1 MPRKAAATTTTAAP
15 DPLAEYNAKR
25 DFTRTAEP
33 SGTAKPKRGK
43 AAMLIVQKH
52 EATRLHWDLR
62 LEVDGVLKSWA
73 VTRGPSPD
81 PDDKRLAVRTEDH
94 PLGYASFEGTIPKRD
109 YGGGTV
115 MLWDTGSWEPIPGK
129 SADTLND
136 GHLHFIAHGQRM
148 QGEWILIRL
157 KPRPGEKRENWLLRK
172 VADAHSAQGD
182 VLVERCLTSVATGRT
197 MEEIASGATPPAAA
211 APAKRKRR
219 AKQQPHPAFRAP
231 MLATL
236 DREPPA
242 GDDWLHEIKYDGYRC
257 LIGFG
262 SDGAMGWTR
271 SGLDWTEKFAP
282 VVAAAATLPAA
293 AALLDG
299 EVVALDGDGRP
310 SFSELQAALK
320 SRPGDLLYFAFDLI
334 ELDGEDWSAR
344 PLTER
349 KARLAELLAD
359 AKPPL
364 FYSDHVDDGPALLRT
379 MAERGYEGIMSKRAA
394 SPYADTRS
402 RDWLKVKVDR
412 REEFVIVGWLP
423 SDAKSRPFA
432 SLLLAQHEGETLVY
446 KGRVGT
452 GFDDAMQAT
461 LATELRGSAVKEP
474 PVANPRAV
482 ANARDPRPKPQW
494 VTPRLVAE
502 VRFAEYT
509 AEGVLRHASFM
520 GLREDKPA
528 AEVVAEVAV
537 DSAAPNVG
545 WTAPTPAIAIS
556 HPDRVVFGASG
567 ITKGQLASWYEA
579 IAPRAL
585 AWVGDRPLSLVRA
598 PDGIDGQ
605 KFFQKHLTAGFGKQ
619 VGSVMLAQGKGP
631 PEPTIMVT
639 DKAGLLRCVQMGT
652 IEFHGWGARA
662 GDVEH
667 PDRLVIDLDPD
678 EGLDFTDVKRAAVT
692 IRDHLADLGLTT
704 FPLLSGGKGVHVIAP
719 LTPAA
724 DWDAVEDFAHRF
736 ARALEGAEPQRF
748 VATMAKAKRKG
759 RIFVDWLRNQRGSTA
774 ILPWSVRARDGAP
787 VAVPVTWEMLSEAR
801 AANLYTLAD
810 PAAIIAVADALPPGW
825 GQADQVLVGG

>member
-1 MPRKAAATTTTAAP
+1 
-15 DPLAEYNAKR
+15 
-25 DFTRTAEP
+25 
-33 SGTAKPKRGK
+33 
-43 AAMLIVQKH
+43 
-52 EATRLHWDLR
+52 
-62 LEVDGVLKSWA
+62 
-73 VTRGPSPD
+73 
-81 PDDKRLAVRTEDH
+81 
-94 PLGYASFEGTIPKRD
+94 
-109 YGGGTV
+109 
-115 MLWDTGSWEPIPGK
+115 
-129 SADTLND
+129 
-136 GHLHFIAHGQRM
+136 
-148 QGEWILIRL
+148 
-157 KPRPGEKRENWLLRK
+157 
-172 VADAHSAQGD
+172 
-182 VLVERCLTSVATGRT
+182 
-197 MEEIASGATPPAAA
+197 
-211 APAKRKRR
+211 
-219 AKQQPHPAFRAP
+219 
-231 MLATL
+231 
-236 DREPPA
+236 
-242 GDDWLHEIKYDGYRC
+242 
-257 LIGFG
+257 
-262 SDGAMGWTR
+262 
-271 SGLDWTEKFAP
+271 
-282 VVAAAATLPAA
+282 
-293 AALLDG
+293 
-299 EVVALDGDGRP
+299 
-310 SFSELQAALK
+310 
-320 SRPGDLLYFAFDLI
+320 
-334 ELDGEDWSAR
+334 
-344 PLTER
+344 
-349 KARLAELLAD
+349 
-359 AKPPL
+359 
-364 FYSDHVDDGPALLRT
+364 
-379 MAERGYEGIMSKRAA
+379 
-394 SPYADTRS
+394 
-402 RDWLKVKVDR
+402 
-412 REEFVIVGWLP
+412 
-423 SDAKSRPFA
+423 
-432 SLLLAQHEGETLVY
+432 
-446 KGRVGT
+446 
-452 GFDDAMQAT
+452 
-461 LATELRGSAVKEP
+461 LRGSAVKEP